1 MSHLFDVLGKYKGG
15 NLHRFHIGLGP
26 KFDEVTRCTG
36 LPSGLQ
42 SCITSRCLEFS
53 AGCIAFSGFLFL
65 LVLLL
70 FETEEEFSV
79 DFALLLV

>member
-1 MSHLFDVLGKYKGG
+1 MSRLFDVLGKHKGES
-15 NLHRFHIGLGP
+15 LHRLRTGPCP
-26 KFDEVTRCTG
+26 KFDEGKGCTG

-42 SCITSRCLEFS
+42 SCITSRCLVFS
-53 AGCIAFSGFLFL
+53 ADCIAFSGFLFL

-79 DFALLLV
+79 EFALLLV